1 MPDSRHA
8 PVEVHSPILGKR
20 AGRKYGGGA
29 SWLVTFVDL
38 VSLMLAFFV
47 LRFSM
52 TTLETPRYEAAASS
66 ISITLGREVS
76 IVEQGPP
83 IQDGVQTETNGRGFR
98 LAYLEP
104 VLRAKLER
112 DPVLRTARLEQ
123 RGDEL
128 VISLPSDLL
137 FELGRARLRPD
148 ADAAVR
154 ELATALSN
162 LPNKVDVVG
171 HADPQPITGANA
183 PYPNNWGLSL
193 ARADAVARGL
203 ISGGYPRVPV
213 VKGQGDSRFA
223 ETGLTRPIEE
233 RYALA
238 RRVDV
243 VIHPERAP
251 ELRP

>member
-1 MPDSRHA
+1 MTVTRGA

-38 VSLMLAFFV
+38 ISLMLAFFV

-52 TTLETPRYEAAASS
+52 TTLETPRYDAAASS

-83 IQDGVQTETNGRGFR
+83 VIDGVESETNGRGFQ
-98 LAYLEP
+98 LGYLEP

-112 DPVLRTARLEQ
+112 DPVLRTARLER

-128 VISLPSDLL
+128 VIALPSDLL
-137 FELGRARLRPD
+137 FELGRATLIPD
-148 ADAAVR
+148 AETAVR
-154 ELATALSN
+154 ELATALAT

-203 ISGGYPRVPV
+203 VRGGYPHVPV
-213 VKGQGDSRFA
+213 VEGQGDSRFA
-223 ETGLTRPIEE
+223 ETGLTRPLAE

-243 VIHPERAP
+243 VIHPERVAGP
-251 ELRP
+251 LP